1 MDTIL
6 VIGGGIAGCT
16 CAVEALR
23 LSPSSNVTLVSPSP
37 TLRTVE
43 AIEHVTPLL
52 GIVHV
57 GDRSSDDFAAEH
69 GVRMICD
76 EVVALDHVRSQAQ
89 LASGGIL
96 TFSRCCVAT
105 GASPALV
112 AQATPRYFGIRDTES
127 VENLRERLVDA
138 KRVLVV
144 GNGGLALELVH
155 FLASTQA
162 CQVVWAVRNSY
173 IGNTFFDAS
182 ASAFFVQHV
191 STETTCSRSEPSA
204 KTGTPT
210 GVSDEKSIPKASVGP
225 DWLKTL
231 ATQAGTSEEDRNTT
245 SQNPLLDIQFECEL
259 GGICERGEDSSD
271 LYPVSATLTNG
282 RRVEC
287 DFVVSATGV
296 RPNTGIISSDFKRGP
311 DGGLCVDEMMRVV
324 RCGGGIEKEG
334 DVENNIFA
342 AGDCCCLERNEDHW
356 FQIRLWRQARDMG
369 LYAAKCITGSL
380 DELSRGGVFELFVH
394 ATRFFGFKVALLGRF
409 NGQGLGP
416 SVQDLISNHEL
427 QEGPSGIGVKHGVT
441 STPECRHESIHIKR
455 ATSES
460 IRILIRTTPGV
471 EYVKVVLVGGRV
483 RGAMLV
489 GDTGLEET
497 FENLILSETDISHI
511 GDNLLT
517 REVDIEDFF
526 D

>member
-1 MDTIL
+1 
-6 VIGGGIAGCT
+6 
-16 CAVEALR
+16 
-23 LSPSSNVTLVSPSP
+23 
-37 TLRTVE
+37 
-43 AIEHVTPLL
+43 
-52 GIVHV
+52 
-57 GDRSSDDFAAEH
+57 
-69 GVRMICD
+69 MICD

-96 TFSRCCVAT
+96 PFSRCCVAT

-182 ASAFFVQHV
+182 ASAFFLQHV
-191 STETTCSRSEPSA
+191 STETTCCRSEPSA

-225 DWLKTL
+225 DWLKTF
-231 ATQAGTSEEDRNTT
+231 ATQAGTSEEDRTTT
-245 SQNPLLDIQFECEL
+245 SQTPLLDIQFECEL

-271 LYPVSATLTNG
+271 PYPVSATLTNG
-282 RRVEC
+282 RRIEC

-296 RPNTGIISSDFKRGP
+296 RPNTGIISSNFKASP

-324 RCGGGIEKEG
+324 RWGIEKEG

-369 LYAAKCITGSL
+369 LYAAKCITGSV

-409 NGQGLGP
+409 NGQGLIP

-427 QEGPSGIGVKHGVT
+427 HEGPSGIG
-441 STPECRHESIHIKR
+441 
-455 ATSES
+455 
-460 IRILIRTTPGV
+460 
-471 EYVKVVLVGGRV
+471 YVKVVLVGGRV

-489 GDTGLEET
+489 GDTALEET
-497 FENLILSETDISHI
+497 F
-511 GDNLLT
+511 
-517 REVDIEDFF
+517 
-526 D
+526 